1 MIVNPSALDGITKEY
16 MLNTI
21 DNLIVC
27 LQGPSEISL
36 EDLLDSQ
43 LQWMDIR
50 DLQEIYRE
58 NTWDFYMEHP
68 LVFSEDYYTEFIGGE

>member
-50 DLQEIYRE
+50 DLQEFYRE

-68 LVFSEDYYTEFIGGE
+68 LVFSEDYYYEFIDQN

>member
-1 MIVNPSALDGITKEY
+1 MIVNPSALDSITKED
-16 MLNTI
+16 MLDTI

-27 LQGPSEISL
+27 LQGPSEIAL

-50 DLQEIYRE
+50 DLQEFYRE
-58 NTWDFYMEHP
+58 TTWDFYMEHP
-68 LVFSEDYYTEFIGGE
+68 LVFSEDFYYEFIQQN